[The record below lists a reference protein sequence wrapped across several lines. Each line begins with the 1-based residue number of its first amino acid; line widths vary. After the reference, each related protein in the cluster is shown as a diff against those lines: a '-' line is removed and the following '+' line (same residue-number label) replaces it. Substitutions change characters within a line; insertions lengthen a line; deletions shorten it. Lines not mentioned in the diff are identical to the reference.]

1 MNVFCDV
8 SNIGELVDIM
18 ITCFMICQIVE
29 RVGVLFHNS
38 CYVRE
43 RDRDKDRQRGR
54 QTVRE
59 KYIYKCNHI
68 ELEFPLIL
76 TP

>member
-18 ITCFMICQIVE
+18 ITCFMICQLCQIVE

-43 RDRDKDRQRGR
+43 RETETKTDREADRQSERNI
-54 QTVRE
+54 
-59 KYIYKCNHI
+59 YINVI
-68 ELEFPLIL
+68 ALN
-76 TP
+76 